1 MKIFKQIIIILVIF
15 IKTETLLSD
24 NEIFNVNNIELEKNN
39 KISNKSLADKA
50 IKKGFNQLI
59 SKILLK
65 DDIKILSNLDLAS
78 IKRLVTY
85 YQITSIDNKE
95 EKEEYVNFSVTFDK
109 EKIHDLFYKKGI
121 SYSEISDKEFYILP
135 ILIKK
140 NEIYVFNNNFFYE
153 KWNEYFE
160 DDLVEFNLL
169 LEKIE
174 IIQKINRNKNDLINL
189 NINNLFKE
197 YPIKNLAFVIIEDN
211 KFEDEKVYLKTRIQG
226 KDISKSITISR
237 QNLDNNKFYQKI
249 ILETKKEL
257 INLVKLENLVD
268 IRTPSFLNVKLDL
281 SNQSNL
287 VELNSRIKKI
297 DLIDNIFVL
306 DFNKDYMNLK
316 IKYLGKL
323 EKMINQLKNERINLQ
338 LVGDQWVIRVL

>member
-1 MKIFKQIIIILVIF
+1 MKIFKQIIIILVVF